1 VSSVFNE
8 IYEISSVIGKV
19 CITSLNSH
27 FMKSTLPQDLEK
39 KKGGAKNSAFS
50 ELKPRYCSLVSRARV
65 WIKVCNMQSQRTTGR
80 LHLITLY
87 IYYQMTKVAE

>member
-1 VSSVFNE
+1 MIFCIRSFFRGKVSSVFNE

-39 KKGGAKNSAFS
+39 KKAEPKTPHFLSLNQDIVPWSQDEKCGLKYVICSPR
-50 ELKPRYCSLVSRARV
+50 ELLAGFIS
-65 WIKVCNMQSQRTTGR
+65 
-80 LHLITLY
+80 
-87 IYYQMTKVAE
+87 